1 MKRRTYSE
9 QVDRWQ
15 SVAQN
20 IEEMVP
26 NLPGIEV
33 PFAEL
38 KLKVEALRAAHDSI
52 LVMTGKQHE
61 AVLNRR
67 NLAQEVRDSV
77 RRIAAISRGQLGFKN
92 PLLDTFGVRS
102 EDPARRRAKS
112 VETAPP
118 KKQVSA
124 E

>member
-26 NLPGIEV
+26 NLPGIEI

-38 KLKVEALRAAHDSI
+38 KVKVEALRTAHDSI
-52 LVMTGKQHE
+52 QTMSGKQHE
-61 AVLNRR
+61 AVVQRR
-67 NLAQEVRDSV
+67 QLAGEVRDAV
-77 RRIAAISRGQLGFKN
+77 RRISAIARGQLGFRN

-102 EDPARRRAKS
+102 EDPARRRGKS
-112 VETAPP
+112 VESASP
-118 KKQVSA
+118 KRQVA
-124 E
+124 VD

>member
-26 NLPGIEV
+26 NLPGIEA

-38 KLKVEALRAAHDSI
+38 KQKVEALRAAHDSI

-67 NLAQEVRDSV
+67 NLAREVRDSV
-77 RRIAAISRGQLGFKN
+77 RRISAISRGQLGFKN

-102 EDPARRRAKS
+102 EDPTRRSRKAA
-112 VETAPP
+112 ETAPP
-118 KKQVSA
+118 KSQESA
-124 E
+124 A

>member
-20 IEEMVP
+20 IQDMLP
-26 NLPGIEV
+26 SLPGIEA
-33 PFAEL
+33 PFVEL
-38 KLKVEALRAAHDSI
+38 KQKVEALRAAHDGI

-61 AVLNRR
+61 AVLQRR
-67 NLAQEVRDSV
+67 TLAREVRDSV
-77 RRIAAISRGQLGFKN
+77 RRISAIARGQLGFKN

-102 EDPARRRAKS
+102 EDPARRSRKPA
-112 VETAPP
+112 APP
-118 KKQVSA
+118 APQPQQQQA
-124 E
+124 

>member
-26 NLPGIEV
+26 NLPGIEA

-38 KLKVEALRAAHDSI
+38 KLKIEALRAAHDII

-67 NLAQEVRDSV
+67 NLAREVRDSV
-77 RRIAAISRGQLGFKN
+77 RRISAISRGQLGFKN

-102 EDPARRRAKS
+102 EDASRRNRKAAEPARSKRQ
-112 VETAPP
+112 ETAP
-118 KKQVSA
+118 
-124 E
+124 

>member
-20 IEEMVP
+20 IEEQVP
-26 NLPGIEV
+26 SLPGIEV

-38 KLKVEALRAAHDSI
+38 KQKVEALRAAHDSI
-52 LVMTGKQHE
+52 QVMTGKQHE

-67 NLAQEVRDSV
+67 NLAREVRDSV

-102 EDPARRRAKS
+102 EDPARRNRKPT
-112 VETAPP
+112 ETAPP
-118 KKQVSA
+118 KPQVSSS
-124 E
+124 

>member
-20 IEEMVP
+20 IQELVP

-33 PFAEL
+33 PYAEL

-61 AVLNRR
+61 AVLQRR
-67 NLAQEVRDSV
+67 NLAREVRDSV
-77 RRIAAISRGQLGFKN
+77 RRISAISRGQLGFKN

-102 EDPARRRAKS
+102 EDPARRGRKQAEA
-112 VETAPP
+112 VPP
-118 KKQVSA
+118 KQLDSA
-124 E
+124 S